1 VIAAL
6 VLHARPRSDALWFRR
21 QRTGA
26 WIMRTLLSKGF
37 IGLVLM
43 WGLIGG
49 PAQAAPVPA
58 ADAKLAQRVIQA
70 QLNAFAADDAK
81 RAFSYAAPT
90 IRAQFGTA
98 DNFLAMV
105 RQGYPMVYRPANVT
119 FFKPELISGTLIQ
132 TVQFA
137 DLEGGEWV
145 ATYHL
150 ERQRNKAWRI
160 SACVVEPR
168 SGSSA

>member
-1 VIAAL
+1 M
-6 VLHARPRSDALWFRR
+6 
-21 QRTGA
+21 Q
-26 WIMRTLLSKGF
+26 TLLSKGF

-43 WGLIGG
+43 WGLACGS
-49 PAQAAPVPA
+49 ALAAPAAP
-58 ADAKLAQRVIQA
+58 ADAKAAQAVIQA

-81 RAFSYAAPT
+81 RAFSYAAPS
-90 IRAQFGTA
+90 IRTQFGTA
-98 DNFLAMV
+98 DNFLLMV
-105 RQGYPMVYRPANVT
+105 RQGYPMVYRPANVS
-119 FFKPELISGTLIQ
+119 FAKPEMISGKLVQ
-132 TVQFA
+132 TVQFS
-137 DLEGGEWV
+137 DLDGAEWV

>member
-1 VIAAL
+1 M
-6 VLHARPRSDALWFRR
+6 
-21 QRTGA
+21 Q
-26 WIMRTLLSKGF
+26 TLLSKGF
-37 IGLVLM
+37 IGLALM
-43 WGLIGG
+43 WGLICG
-49 PAQAAPVPA
+49 PAQATPVAA
-58 ADAKLAQRVIQA
+58 ADAKAAQAVIQA

-81 RAFSYAAPT
+81 RAFSFAAPT
-90 IRAQFGTA
+90 IRTQFATA

-105 RQGYPMVYRPANVT
+105 REGYPMVYRPANVT
-119 FFKPELISGTLIQ
+119 FFKPEMISGTLVQ

-145 ATYHL
+145 ATYRL
-150 ERQRNKAWRI
+150 QRQRNKAWRI

>member
-1 VIAAL
+1 M
-6 VLHARPRSDALWFRR
+6 
-21 QRTGA
+21 Q
-26 WIMRTLLSKGF
+26 TLLSKGF
-37 IGLVLM
+37 IGLVLIC
-43 WGLIGG
+43 GLAFG
-49 PAQAAPVPA
+49 PAQGAPVKP
-58 ADAKLAQRVIQA
+58 ADAKAAQAVIQA

-81 RAFSYAAPT
+81 RAFFYAAPS
-90 IRAQFGTA
+90 IRTQFGTA
-98 DNFLAMV
+98 DNFLLMV
-105 RQGYPMVYRPANVT
+105 RQGYPMVYRPANVS
-119 FFKPELISGTLIQ
+119 FAKPEMISGKLVQ
-132 TVQFA
+132 TVQFS

>member
-1 VIAAL
+1 M
-6 VLHARPRSDALWFRR
+6 
-21 QRTGA
+21 Q
-26 WIMRTLLSKGF
+26 TLLSKGF

-43 WGLIGG
+43 WGLAFG
-49 PAQAAPVPA
+49 PARAVPVSA
-58 ADAKLAQRVIQA
+58 ADAKAAQTVIQA

-81 RAFSYAAPT
+81 RAFSYAAPS
-90 IRAQFGTA
+90 IRTQFGTA
-98 DNFLAMV
+98 DNFLRMV
-105 RQGYPMVYRPANVT
+105 RQGYPMVYRPANVS
-119 FFKPELISGTLIQ
+119 FAKPEMISGKLVQ
-132 TVQFA
+132 TVQFS
-137 DLEGGEWV
+137 DLEGAEWV

>member
-1 VIAAL
+1 M
-6 VLHARPRSDALWFRR
+6 
-21 QRTGA
+21 Q
-26 WIMRTLLSKGF
+26 TLLSKGF

-43 WGLIGG
+43 WGLAFG
-49 PAQAAPVPA
+49 PARAAPVSA
-58 ADAKLAQRVIQA
+58 ADAKAAQTVIQS

-81 RAFSYAAPT
+81 RAFSYAAPS
-90 IRAQFGTA
+90 IRTQFGTA
-98 DNFLAMV
+98 DNFLLMV
-105 RQGYPMVYRPANVT
+105 RQGYPMVYRPANVS
-119 FFKPELISGTLIQ
+119 FSKPEMISGKLVQ
-132 TVQFA
+132 TVQFS
-137 DLEGGEWV
+137 DLEGAEWV

>member
-1 VIAAL
+1 MQA
-6 VLHARPRSDALWFRR
+6 
-21 QRTGA
+21 
-26 WIMRTLLSKGF
+26 LLSKGF

-43 WGLIGG
+43 WGLVCG
-49 PAQAAPVPA
+49 PAQAAPASA
-58 ADAKLAQRVIQA
+58 ADTKAAQAVIQA

-81 RAFSYAAPT
+81 RAFSYAAPA

-98 DNFLAMV
+98 DNFLLMV
-105 RQGYPMVYRPANVT
+105 RQGYPMVYRPANVS
-119 FFKPELISGTLIQ
+119 FSKPEMISGTLIQ

-137 DLEGGEWV
+137 DLDGAEWV

-150 ERQRNKAWRI
+150 QRQRNKSWRI

-168 SGSSA
+168 SGTAA